1 MRNSR
6 KSRNPGMVLPGEKA
20 IGAAIV
26 KNDRD
31 RIRGPRCLPI
41 RHRGNRIVWRRR
53 ALSGLQDSRLL

>member
-41 RHRGNRIVWRRR
+41 RHRGNRM
-53 ALSGLQDSRLL
+53 SGLQDFRLS